1 VVKLKLRI
9 VYRVELSDR
18 LVAAVYRALVAE
30 MSMLP
35 EMCRGEVSTFQKT
48 LILLFECSSFS
59 KVRALN
65 NNLIGLLALLLRI
78 VGELENVGDS
88 T

>member
-1 VVKLKLRI
+1 LKLRV
-9 VYRVELSDR
+9 VYRVELDDH
-18 LVAAVYRALVAE
+18 LVKAVYKALVAE

-35 EMCRGEVSTFQKT
+35 ETCRGEVNTSQKALT
-48 LILLFECSSFS
+48 LLFECSTLS

-88 T
+88 A